1 MRNLLW
7 LLLCVV
13 TFAGCAPPETAAE
26 IKKRKEKERA
36 AELKEERAET
46 RERRYEAMRKE
57 QQDFAEEM
65 KKQQE
70 AANIR

>member
-13 TFAGCAPPETAAE
+13 TLAGCAPQETAAD
-26 IKKRKEKERA
+26 IKKRKEKEKA
-36 AELKEERAET
+36 AELKEQRAKT

-57 QQDFAEEM
+57 QLEFAEEM

-70 AANIR
+70 AANSR